1 MIDRAKAAGC
11 SALVVTLD
19 LQVLGQRHKDIKN
32 GLSTPPKPSLKN
44 WLNLATKP
52 TWCWHMSRSKHRT
65 FGNIVGHVADVK
77 DIRSLS
83 SWTAEQFDLG
93 LNWDLIKQ
101 IRDYWQGKLI
111 LKGIMEVED
120 ALLALEYGADAIVVS
135 NHGGRQLDGALAS
148 IEALPAIVDAVGD
161 RMEVWFDG
169 GIRGGQ
175 DVLRA
180 WALGAK
186 GTLIGRAYIYGLDAY
201 GQAGVKRSLE
211 IIHKE
216 LDISMAF
223 CGHTQLRH
231 VGKDILVAHTCP
243 LAQPSN

>member
-11 SALVVTLD
+11 SDLVVTLD

-32 GLSTPPKPSLKN
+32 GLSTPPIPSLKN

-77 DIRSLS
+77 GIRSLS

-135 NHGGRQLDGALAS
+135 NHGDWQLDGALAS

-169 GIRGGQ
+169 GIRGDQ
-175 DVLRA
+175 DMLRA

-186 GTLIGRAYIYGLDAY
+186 GTLIGRAYIYGLGAY

-223 CGHTQLRH
+223 CGHTQLHH